1 MKLGGLV
8 IIHLSIYIS
17 YVSTYFFI
25 YLYLSTS
32 TPLSIYL
39 SVCLSVCLSIYLSIY
54 LFIYLNI
61 IKYLSKYLSK
71 YLPTYLSIYL
81 STYLSKYLSKYLC
94 KYLSKYLSISRTWWL
109 VGILYTTKV
118 RIMVLTLSGRR
129 WRYIIRYPTYFVLLN
144 VTGRRCQFWKAY
156 ILRHVYTIWWVC
168 VGMFILLSIRRSFI

>member
-17 YVSTYFFI
+17 YVSTYF
-25 YLYLSTS
+25 LSTY
-32 TPLSIYL
+32 TFPPLPLYLSIYL
-39 SVCLSVCLSIYLSIY
+39 SVCLSIY

-71 YLPTYLSIYL
+71 YRPTYLSIYL

-156 ILRHVYTIWWVC
+156 ILRYVYTIWWVC